1 MGINVIN
8 GPLLAVYT
16 GGRSYPHT
24 QGQSCDEWYLL
35 PGEEKKYML
44 AD

>member
-16 GGRSYPHT
+16 GGRSYPHI
-24 QGQSCDEWYLL
+24 QGQLCD
-35 PGEEKKYML
+35 
-44 AD
+44 